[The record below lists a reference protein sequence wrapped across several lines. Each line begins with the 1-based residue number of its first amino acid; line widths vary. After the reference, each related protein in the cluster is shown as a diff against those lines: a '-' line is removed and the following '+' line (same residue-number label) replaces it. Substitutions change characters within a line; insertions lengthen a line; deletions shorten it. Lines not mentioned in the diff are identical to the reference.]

1 MTVGFLHV
9 PHSEDIPNT
18 ATPGNN
24 VGFFLRPFNFFDED
38 PSLASRST
46 IIVRPGKEGETKIQ
60 RWTPEVIGHC
70 VTDKA
75 FSYNGTYGGV

>member
-18 ATPGNN
+18 TTPGNA
-24 VGFFLRPFNFFDED
+24 VGFLLRPFNFFKED
-38 PSLASRST
+38 PSVASRST
-46 IIVRPGKEGETKIQ
+46 VIVRPGKDNKLKIQ

-70 VTDKA
+70 VTDKP
-75 FSYNGTYGGV
+75 FFFNGTYAEV